1 MKQIRRRSVASRTP
15 VSVATLQ
22 RALRD
27 KTREADILHRI
38 SDTVSGNLDLEAVL
52 RDIVELAVEVTK
64 ADSCLIYLLTP
75 PRDELILRASKNP
88 HPKLIGRIRLGLGE
102 GITGW
107 VAQQGRPVAIAGEAG
122 DDPRFKAFHNLPED
136 RHQSFLSVPILVQR
150 EVIGVINVQHKRP
163 HRHRPDEVALMTTMG
178 RQVGGAIEI
187 ARLYADITRK
197 ARQVETLSQVSA
209 TITSGRLLEEML
221 QLLVTMTAEMMGSTI
236 CSIMLLEQDRDE
248 LRIAATQSLSQDYRS
263 KPNLTV
269 GQSISGRALKERR
282 PIAVL
287 DVTKDP
293 GYMYPD
299 LARQEG
305 LCSLL
310 SVPMLVNDKPIGV
323 INSYTAKEH
332 VFTPEERKVLQAVA
346 NQAAIAIENT
356 SLAEQSSARQEA
368 LDVRKLVERAK
379 GQIMRSKQITEEDAF
394 RLMQRQSMD
403 TRRSMRDI
411 AEAVLLAGELD
422 KRATGHSPR

>member
-1 MKQIRRRSVASRTP
+1 MTQHRSAAIVGPQGSI
-15 VSVATLQ
+15 ATLK

-27 KTREADILHRI
+27 KTREANILHRI
-38 SDTVSGNLDLEAVL
+38 SDAVSGNLDLDAVL
-52 RDIVELAVEVTK
+52 REVVEIAVEVTK

-75 PRDELILRASKNP
+75 RRDELTLRASKNP
-88 HPKLIGRIRLGLGE
+88 HPKLIGRIRLGMGE

-107 VAQQGRPVAIAGEAG
+107 VAQQGRHVAIAGDAG

-136 RHQSFLSVPILVQR
+136 RHQSFLSVPILVKR

-163 HRHRPDEVALMTTMG
+163 HRHRPDDVALMTTMG
-178 RQVGGAIEI
+178 RQVGGALET
-187 ARLYADITRK
+187 ARLYTDITRK
-197 ARQVETLSQVSA
+197 SRQVDTLSKVSA

-221 QLLVTMTAEMMGSTI
+221 HVLVTMTAEMMGSTI
-236 CSIMLLEQDRDE
+236 CSIMLLDQERDE
-248 LRIAATQSLSQDYRS
+248 LRIAATQSLSEGYRS
-263 KPNLTV
+263 KPNLKV

-287 DVTKDP
+287 DVTQDS

-299 LARQEG
+299 MARQEG

-323 INSYTAKEH
+323 LNSYTGQAH
-332 VFTPEERKVLQAVA
+332 VFMADEIHLLQAVA
-346 NQAAIAIENT
+346 NQVAIAIENT
-356 SLAEQSSARQEA
+356 ALMEQSRAAQDA
-368 LDVRKLVERAK
+368 LDMRKVVERAK
-379 GQIMRSKQITEEDAF
+379 GQLMRSRHLTEGDAF

-403 TRRSMRDI
+403 TRRSMREI

-422 KRATGHSPR
+422 KRATGH